1 MKVARNILAS
11 LFALALILTQ
21 IAPFAEAM
29 APAQTA
35 RCGCH
40 RTVCCCQTPAN
51 PNSTPPPAAP
61 ARSVTQND
69 LQIVAAVIE
78 QVFSSAAPPLPSH
91 FHARP
96 SLGGAPIPL
105 YQRDCVLLI

>member
-1 MKVARNILAS
+1 MKIARTIFAP
-11 LFALALILTQ
+11 LFALALVLTQ

-29 APAQTA
+29 APIRQA

-40 RTVCCCQTPAN
+40 LAVCCCQKPAHPN
-51 PNSTPPPAAP
+51 PAQPPGAP
-61 ARSVTQND
+61 ARTVTQND
-69 LQIVAAVIE
+69 LQVVAAVVE